1 MEARFRVPIWVVLLG
16 VGLLMRW
23 LFFERSF
30 FFAHDQ
36 DLYSWIARDIIVNGH
51 QRLVGQITS
60 VDGVFIG
67 SFYYYVMAFFYW
79 IFGMNPLSAIVP
91 ITLISIFNIV
101 SIYWVVRRFWGTR
114 AGLIAAGIYAFSFGI
129 ARFDRWSVPT
139 LPTLTWAIWFLA
151 VTMELLRGNL
161 KWLPLYGF
169 MVGFIWQLHI
179 ALLPIAPLPILAY
192 FMGKNK
198 FSDLFSKNFSR
209 YVLTGIAIFLITIS
223 PFFMFELK
231 HNWSQVR
238 SMMASTQKDI
248 GAPTGKMKLIKVV
261 EASGREIQQRLLFN
275 LKYENNYLYWVVF
288 MVLSGYLVYK
298 KVVSGQQL
306 SLMFLWIGLI
316 MAAQFV
322 SKRVVSEYYF
332 TNIVP
337 IIVVILAL
345 FINKALNMKTI
356 VATMTVYLIINS
368 IWLVTKT
375 DEDQSYLYRREVV
388 EYIKTDKVKNNYPC
402 IAVNFIS
409 DPGVGVGFRYLFW
422 YYGID
427 LVKPGTPGV
436 PVYNIPIP
444 WQLSLDEKPASF
456 GRFGVLKPVAGNYNA
471 TKDDC
476 KNPSFQLDPLL
487 GYTE

>member
-101 SIYWVVRRFWGTR
+101 SIYWVIQRNWGKR
-114 AGLIAAGIYAFSFGI
+114 AGLIAAAIYAFSFGI

-139 LPTLTWAIWFLA
+139 LPTLSWSIWFLG
-151 VTMELLRGNL
+151 VIMGLRKGNL
-161 KWLPLYGF
+161 KWLPIYGF
-169 MVGFIWQLHI
+169 LVGFIWQLHI
-179 ALLPIAPLPILAY
+179 ALLPIVPLPILA
-192 FMGKNK
+192 FFVGRNK
-198 FSDLFSKNFSR
+198 FSSLFNKNVRR
-209 YVLTGIAIFLITIS
+209 YVWGGILIFLITIS
-223 PFFMFELK
+223 PFFVFELK

-238 SMMASTQKDI
+238 SMAASTQKDI

-288 MVLSGYLVYK
+288 VVLSGYLVYK

-345 FINKALNMKTI
+345 FINKALNVKLI
-356 VATMTVYLIINS
+356 IATMTVYLIINS
-368 IWLVTKT
+368 IWMVTKT
-375 DEDQSYLYRREVV
+375 DEDQSYLYRRQVV
-388 EYIKTDKVKNNYPC
+388 EYIKSDKEKNNYNC
-402 IAVNFIS
+402 IAVNFIA

-422 YYGID
+422 YYGVDI
-427 LVKPGTPGV
+427 VKPGSPGV
-436 PVYNIPIP
+436 PVYNILIP
-444 WQLSLDEKPASF
+444 WQISREGKPTSF
-456 GRFGVLKPVAGNYNA
+456 GRFGVLKPVAGSYTV
-471 TKDDC
+471 TKDAC
-476 KNPSFQLDPLL
+476 QSNEYQLDPLL